1 MHYTSKLRVIVCS
14 SLENIAHPVLLRHC
28 APEHITL
35 AREMHFQTEKKKAQ
49 RAEGRVEG
57 GYRTGDL

>member
-35 AREMHFQTEKKKAQ
+35 ALEMHFQTEKKKGTKG
-49 RAEGRVEG
+49 GRKGGG